1 MSRRAFSRFFALLAA
16 YVVVAV
22 PFKAMNLI
30 PGFTDVRPVM
40 ALGPVYGVFF
50 GLPGCLASGFGN
62 LLGDAIDDAIRWTSI
77 AGFASNFLGPLLVW
91 WFWTRVSRTPFSL
104 RTPRDLLRHCLLLV
118 VMAAVE
124 TLIVAPAVALVYPE
138 VDAVFLAWAVFG
150 NTAGFPILFGIPLSI
165 LLQEEFGLE
174 PAGALMRPRD
184 PPGKNKAHGQ
194 PVRNPGGAFP
204 IVGQSSENEG

>member
-22 PFKAMNLI
+22 PFKAMNLL

-50 GLPGCLASGFGN
+50 GPVGCLASGVGN
-62 LLGDAIDDAIRWTSI
+62 FLADAVDDAIRWTSI

-91 WFWTRVSRTPFSL
+91 WFWARVSRTPFSL
-104 RTPRDLLRHCLLLV
+104 RTPRDLLRQCLLLV

-165 LLQEEFGLE
+165 LLQEEFGFE
-174 PAGALMRPRD
+174 PAGRNSATPRD
-184 PPGKNKAHGQ
+184 TL
-194 PVRNPGGAFP
+194 
-204 IVGQSSENEG
+204 S